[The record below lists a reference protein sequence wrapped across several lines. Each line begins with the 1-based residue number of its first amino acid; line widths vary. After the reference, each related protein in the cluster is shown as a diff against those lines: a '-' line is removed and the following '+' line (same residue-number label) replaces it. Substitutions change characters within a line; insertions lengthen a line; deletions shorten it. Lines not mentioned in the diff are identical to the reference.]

1 MLFSRKKKKL
11 QETPNADFDPTSYS
25 PEELVTILK
34 EWERNSKAHPE
45 IEAWYKSS
53 QAGHVPPWHETQ
65 ADRDFKIYFPLY
77 EEAREHEKAGNTIK
91 AIEIYLHILDH
102 YRPTGTLYYERP
114 AILLERSHQYKEA
127 IKVCEKALD
136 NADLGIFQGST
147 EETIRSGFTKRLQR
161 LNKKLAKQEST
172 AN

>member
-65 ADRDFKIYFPLY
+65 A
-77 EEAREHEKAGNTIK
+77 T
-91 AIEIYLHILDH
+91 EILRFTSH
-102 YRPTGTLYYERP
+102 YM
-114 AILLERSHQYKEA
+114 
-127 IKVCEKALD
+127 
-136 NADLGIFQGST
+136 
-147 EETIRSGFTKRLQR
+147 KRLGNMKR
-161 LNKKLAKQEST
+161 QET
-172 AN
+172 R